1 MIKWWS
7 RDGKGA
13 LKLRSS
19 SLGWRRW
26 HRLRK
31 LRVVFGHRR
40 LRKGL
45 LEIGNDALQLLQ
57 AAILLL
63 NLATQSLDFVVE
75 VIAILIG
82 ILEVPVGR
90 ILVSALETT
99 SGREGVGA
107 NALQLAGAFPW
118 QINKDGSCRALISV
132 HVTTAQVLSKILLA
146 REPVAGAAVA
156 VGIRTHQRLLRVIVL
171 LMNFA
176 LVAQE
181 TTRVGEALNLITTRF
196 VAFVWTIVFIHM
208 FTRSDELV

>member
-7 RDGKGA
+7 REGQWA

-40 LRKGL
+40 LREGL
-45 LEIGNDALQLLQ
+45 LEIGDDALQLLQ

-63 NLATQSLDFVVE
+63 NLATQSLHFVVKI
-75 VIAILIG
+75 VAILIG
-82 ILEVPVGR
+82 IGEVTVGR
-90 ILVSALETT
+90 IIESALETT

-107 NALQLAGAFPW
+107 NTFQLAGAFPW
-118 QINKDGSCRALISV
+118 HVNKDGGCRALISV
-132 HVTTAQVLSKILLA
+132 HVATAQVLSKVLLA

-156 VGIRTHQRLLRVIVL
+156 IGIRTHQGLLRVVVL

-176 LVAQE
+176 LVAQ
-181 TTRVGEALNLITTRF
+181 
-196 VAFVWTIVFIHM
+196 
-208 FTRSDELV
+208 